1 MSTGSGYVLVAGCG
15 FLGEALC
22 DNLHALGA
30 QVVGLTHSPE
40 SAERL
45 AAGKDYAVHAADI
58 SDGSSLAQVKEKLG
72 EQCRAVFHCAS
83 TKGGGEE
90 KYRQVYTEGM
100 RQLLAVFRP
109 PWCLFTSSTSVYP
122 QVEGEWVNEETKEG
136 PASATG
142 RCLREAEDLALA
154 SGGAAARLAGLYGPG
169 RSILL
174 QRFLSREAVID
185 GLEPDAAGRWIN
197 QIHRDDAASA
207 LVWLWQR
214 QEKGIFNVSDNR
226 PLQQREVYQH
236 LGARFGLPLPPVQPP
251 QPQRRR
257 GWSNKRVSNGKLL
270 STGWVPR
277 FPDYFSA
284 VDSLEGQAEQDDPAL
299 N

>member
-1 MSTGSGYVLVAGCG
+1 MSAGYVLVAGCG

-22 DNLHALGA
+22 DRLHALGA
-30 QVVGLTHSPE
+30 RVAGLTHSPE

-45 AAGKDYAVHAADI
+45 ATAKDYEVHAADI
-58 SDGSSLAQVKEKLG
+58 ADGSSLAQVKEKLG
-72 EQCRAVFHCAS
+72 EQCEAVFHCAS

-90 KYRQVYTEGM
+90 KYREVYTEGM
-100 RQLLAVFRP
+100 RRLLAVFRP
-109 PWCLFTSSTSVYP
+109 QWCLFTSSTSVCP
-122 QVEGEWVNEETKEG
+122 QVEGEWVDEEAEEG

-154 SGGAAARLAGLYGPG
+154 LGTGGAVARLAGLYGPG

-174 QRFLSREAVID
+174 QRFLSGEAVID
-185 GLEPDAAGRWIN
+185 GLAPDAAGRWIN
-197 QIHRDDAASA
+197 QIHRDDGASA

-214 QEKGIFNVSDNR
+214 QSSGIFNVSDNR
-226 PLQQREVYQH
+226 PLQQREVYEH

-257 GWSNKRVSNGKLL
+257 GWSNKRVSNAKLL
-270 STGWVPR
+270 STGWAPR

-284 VDSLEGQAEQDDPAL
+284 LDSLEEQAEPR
-299 N
+299 